1 VVTQETRHFQEQT
14 GDTRRGRSKEEA
26 TDYRYFPEPDLV
38 PLEPSAETVARL
50 REAMPELPAARTARF
65 RGDYGLSAQDAAD
78 LNAAPAIAD
87 YFEAVA
93 ALGDDPKTAADWV
106 RNQPAAVGTIPPAGI
121 AGIVRLI
128 GAGTI
133 TATIAKQ
140 VYALLEA
147 DPRADPA
154 ALVEEHGLASIGDTG
169 ELERMV
175 DEVVAQNPQFVE
187 QFRAGK
193 EGVINALVGQVMKQT
208 RGRADA
214 RQVQQLLRD
223 RIAR

>member
-1 VVTQETRHFQEQT
+1 
-14 GDTRRGRSKEEA
+14 
-26 TDYRYFPEPDLV
+26 
-38 PLEPSAETVARL
+38 
-50 REAMPELPAARTARF
+50 
-65 RGDYGLSAQDAAD
+65 
-78 LNAAPAIAD
+78 
-87 YFEAVA
+87 
-93 ALGDDPKTAADWV
+93 V
-106 RNQPAAVGTIPPAGI
+106 RNQPAAVGTIPAAGI

-147 DPRADPA
+147 DPSADPGV
-154 ALVEEHGLASIGDTG
+154 LVEEHGLGSIGDTG

-187 QFRAGK
+187 QFQAGK